1 MYTAIISKF
10 TENPETGIANAEVEV
25 WQDSNK
31 EEMLGMMTVTD
42 KIEDIHERIKNDL
55 KQFLDGHNKS
65 LEVKPKQEIFKIDS
79 NGNIT

>member
-65 LEVKPKQEIFKIDS
+65 LEAEPKQKVFKIDS
-79 NGNIT
+79 DCNIT